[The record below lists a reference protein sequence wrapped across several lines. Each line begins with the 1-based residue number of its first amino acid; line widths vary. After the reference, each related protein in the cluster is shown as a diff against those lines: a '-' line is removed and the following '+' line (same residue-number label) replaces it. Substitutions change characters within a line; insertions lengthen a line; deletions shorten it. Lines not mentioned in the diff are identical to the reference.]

1 MHVFLSPHYDDAA
14 LSCGGLIYQLKQR
27 GESVLIITVMGGEP
41 PNPLPDTPIVRDLHQ
56 RWQAGDDPVATRRQ
70 EDAAA
75 AIVLGA
81 HTGIFN
87 FPDCVYRVNADGVAL
102 YPTEES
108 LWEKVH
114 PDDPALNALMAM
126 GDWPLS
132 VAPKVIYAP
141 LGVGD
146 HVDHKLVRN
155 WGIWLSKQGRKV
167 NFYAEYP
174 YTARNPQAM
183 MKALAAF
190 RLAVPPVPLKPEPV
204 QLSEADIVVKLRAI
218 ACYQSQIST
227 FWQDVADMEQSTRAE
242 MLEAGNGV
250 SVERYWSIIG

>member
-27 GESVLIITVMGGEP
+27 GESVLIITVMGGDP
-41 PNPLPDTPIVRDLHQ
+41 PQPPPDTPIVRDLHQ

-75 AIVLGA
+75 AVILGA

-87 FPDCVYRVNADGVAL
+87 FPDCVYRVSAEGVAL

-108 LWEKVH
+108 LWGKVH

-126 GDWPLS
+126 GDWPLN
-132 VAPKVIYAP
+132 VPPKVIYAP

-155 WGIWLSKQGRKV
+155 WGIWLSKQGRTVK
-167 NFYAEYP
+167 FYAEYP
-174 YTARNPQAM
+174 YTARNPQALEQ
-183 MKALAAF
+183 ALAAF
-190 RLAVPPVPLKPEPV
+190 KMALPPVPLQPESV
-204 QLSEADIVVKLRAI
+204 QLHDEDVTAKLRAI
-218 ACYQSQIST
+218 AAYQSQIST
-227 FWQDVADMEQSTRAE
+227 FWQDVADMERATRAA
-242 MLEAGNGV
+242 MLEAGA
-250 SVERYWSIIG
+250 SVERYWSIIK